1 MLDYDGEAQV
11 YDASRGGE
19 ERAAAAAEAVERLL
33 PAGTRTLVDV
43 ACGTGIVTRRLRG
56 PGRTVLGA
64 DRSPGMLAM
73 ASGRLPNAVVT
84 GDATRLPVRSGSVD
98 AVVLIWLLHLLP
110 EAAPV
115 LAEAARVLRPG
126 GVLITTVDKTSAAF
140 RTDGDTSDT
149 SDNSDNSDLAA
160 LVAPVLRP
168 YRETATDRFDSVA
181 ELGARHGLRPVGET
195 VFSGVGQ
202 GRSPRHWREQI
213 STGRDAWTR
222 RPDPAQVARLCDD
235 LAELP
240 DQETARPDPLYRLV
254 ALGRTS

>member
-1 MLDYDGEAQV
+1 
-11 YDASRGGE
+11 
-19 ERAAAAAEAVERLL
+19 L

-56 PGRTVLGA
+56 PGRRVLGA

-84 GDATRLPVRSGSVD
+84 GDATRLPVGSGSVD

-140 RTDGDTSDT
+140 RTDGDDG
-149 SDNSDNSDLAA
+149 DNSDLAA

-168 YRETATDRFDSVA
+168 YRETATDRFDSVV
-181 ELGARHGLRPVGET
+181 ELGARYGLRPVGET
-195 VFSGVGQ
+195 VFWGVGQ

-213 STGRDAWTR
+213 RTGRDAWTR
-222 RPDPAQVARLCDD
+222 RADPAQVARLCDD

>member
-1 MLDYDGEAQV
+1 MLDYDAEARL

-84 GDATRLPVRSGSVD
+84 GEATRLPIRSGGVD
-98 AVVLIWLLHLLP
+98 AVVLVWLLHLLP
-110 EAAPV
+110 DAAPV

-126 GVLITTVDKTSAAF
+126 GVLITTVDKTAAAF
-140 RTDGDTSDT
+140 RTDGDDGNG
-149 SDNSDNSDLAA
+149 DGGGDDLAA

-168 YRETATDRFDSVA
+168 YRETATDRFDSVV
-181 ELGARHGLRPVGET
+181 EGGARYGLRPVGET

-202 GRSPRHWREQI
+202 GRSPRHWCEQI
-213 STGRDAWTR
+213 RSGRHAWTR
-222 RPDPAQVARLCDD
+222 RADPAQVARLCGD

-240 DQETARPDPLYRLV
+240 DQDTARPDPLYRLV
-254 ALGRTS
+254 ALGRPS